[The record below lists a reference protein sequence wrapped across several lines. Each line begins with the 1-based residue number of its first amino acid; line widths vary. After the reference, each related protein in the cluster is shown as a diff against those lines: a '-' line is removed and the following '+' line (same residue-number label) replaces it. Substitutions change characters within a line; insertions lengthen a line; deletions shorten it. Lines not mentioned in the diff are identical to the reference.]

1 MTGLTQDTP
10 MEAVSTKRRVKIV
23 RVLLCITL
31 LAELTN
37 YYFLT
42 LSRYVGQHLEPIF
55 MRFTT
60 NSDRISLMVV
70 IVVILFLVRSVI
82 LTNKISFSRSISVM
96 ILSLASMWLSVGLAN
111 LDVAEFPREASI
123 FYLFLRT
130 LFISVLLSSRGK
142 ANTDSSS
149 FFRIVRNAFGLLI
162 MVILTTFIFTFTYN
176 VTTDFKEL
184 KVYDANAAVILGA
197 AVWHGNELGNRPS
210 PTLDARVKIGAD
222 LIKQKVV
229 PNIAVTGSSAPF
241 EKSEAEIAGTALQ
254 KLEVGSSV
262 ITSESNSRSSLEQV
276 IFIREEL
283 RDKQGWKR
291 FIIISDQYH
300 LARVLEMCSFNNINA
315 IGTPS
320 RISQGF
326 TDILFYRL
334 RESVALLAYWILG
347 K

>member
-1 MTGLTQDTP
+1 MTGHTQETTIGTLS
-10 MEAVSTKRRVKIV
+10 AKRRVKIV
-23 RVLLCITL
+23 RVLLVITL
-31 LAELTN
+31 LAELTT

-55 MRFTT
+55 LRFTT
-60 NSDRISLMVV
+60 NSDRISLLM
-70 IVVILFLVRSVI
+70 ILVVILFLLRSII
-82 LTNKISFSRSISVM
+82 LTNKISFSRSITVM
-96 ILSLASMWLSVGLAN
+96 ILSLASMWLSVGLAT

-142 ANTDSSS
+142 ANTDYSS
-149 FFRIVRNAFGLLI
+149 FIRIIRNAFGLLVI
-162 MVILTTFIFTFTYN
+162 AILTTFIFTFTYS

-222 LIKQKVV
+222 LIKQKVI
-229 PNIAVTGSSAPF
+229 PNVVVTGSSAPY
-241 EKSEAEIAGTALQ
+241 EKSEAEIAGAALQ

-276 IFIREEL
+276 IYIREEL

-300 LARVLEMCSFNNINA
+300 LARVLEMCSFNSIDA
-315 IGTPS
+315 MGTPS
-320 RISQGF
+320 RIAQGF

-334 RESVALLAYWILG
+334 RESVALLAYWMLG

>member
-1 MTGLTQDTP
+1 MTGLTKDTKS
-10 MEAVSTKRRVKIV
+10 EELSTERRVKIV
-23 RVLLCITL
+23 RIILGITL
-31 LAELTN
+31 LAELTT

-42 LSRYVGQHLEPIF
+42 ISRYVGQHLDPVF
-55 MRFTT
+55 LRFTT
-60 NSDRISLMVV
+60 NSDRISLLVV
-70 IVVILFLVRSVI
+70 IVVIIFLIRSILF
-82 LTNKISFSRSISVM
+82 TNKISFSRSITVM
-96 ILSLASMWLSVGLAN
+96 TLSLVSLWLSKGLAN
-111 LDVAEFPREASI
+111 LDVAEFSREASI

-142 ANTDSSS
+142 ANTNYSS
-149 FFRIVRNAFGLLI
+149 FLRIVRNAFGLLAI
-162 MVILTTFIFTFTYN
+162 AILVTFVFTFTYS

-184 KVYDANAAVILGA
+184 KQYDANAAVILGA

-229 PNIAVTGSSAPF
+229 PSIAVTGSSAPY
-241 EKSEAEIAGTALQ
+241 EKSEAEIAGVALQ
-254 KLEVGSSV
+254 KLEVGTSV

-276 IFIREEL
+276 IYIREEL

-300 LARVLEMCSFNNINA
+300 LARVLEMCSFNNIDA

-320 RISQGF
+320 RIAQGF
-326 TDILFYRL
+326 SDILFYRM
-334 RESVALLAYWILG
+334 RESVALLAYWMLG

>member
-1 MTGLTQDTP
+1 MTELTKDTKS
-10 MEAVSTKRRVKIV
+10 EQLSRERRVKIV
-23 RVLLCITL
+23 RIILGITL
-31 LAELTN
+31 LAELTT

-42 LSRYVGQHLEPIF
+42 ISRYVGQHLNPVF
-55 MRFTT
+55 LRFTT
-60 NSDRISLMVV
+60 NSDRISLLVVVVV
-70 IVVILFLVRSVI
+70 IIFLIRSILF
-82 LTNKISFSRSISVM
+82 TNKISFSRSITVM
-96 ILSLASMWLSVGLAN
+96 TLSLVSLWLSKGLAN
-111 LDVAEFPREASI
+111 LDVAEFSREASI

-142 ANTDSSS
+142 ANTNYSS
-149 FFRIVRNAFGLLI
+149 FLRIVRNAFGLLAI
-162 MVILTTFIFTFTYN
+162 AILVTFVFTFTYS

-184 KVYDANAAVILGA
+184 KQYDANAAVILGA

-229 PNIAVTGSSAPF
+229 PSIAVTGSSAPY
-241 EKSEAEIAGTALQ
+241 EKSEAEIAGVALQ
-254 KLEVGSSV
+254 KLEVGTSV

-276 IFIREEL
+276 IYIREEL

-300 LARVLEMCSFNNINA
+300 LARVLEMCSFNNIDA

-326 TDILFYRL
+326 TDILFYRM
-334 RESVALLAYWILG
+334 RESVALLAYWMLG

>member
-1 MTGLTQDTP
+1 MTELTQDTKS
-10 MEAVSTKRRVKIV
+10 EELSTERRVKIV
-23 RVLLCITL
+23 RIVLGITL
-31 LAELTN
+31 LAELAT

-42 LSRYVGQHLEPIF
+42 LSRYVGQHLDPVF
-55 MRFTT
+55 LRFTT
-60 NSDRISLMVV
+60 NSDRISLLVV
-70 IVVILFLVRSVI
+70 IVVVFFLIRSILFTS
-82 LTNKISFSRSISVM
+82 KISFSRSITVM
-96 ILSLASMWLSVGLAN
+96 TLSLVSLWLSKGLAN
-111 LDVAEFPREASI
+111 LDVSEFPREAAI

-130 LFISVLLSSRGK
+130 LFLSVLLSSRGK
-142 ANTDSSS
+142 ANTDYSS
-149 FFRIVRNAFGLLI
+149 FIRIMRNAFGLLAI
-162 MVILTTFIFTFTYN
+162 SILATFIFTFTYS

-184 KVYDANAAVILGA
+184 KQFDANAAVILGA

-210 PTLDARVKIGAD
+210 PTLDARVKIGAE

-229 PNIAVTGSSAPF
+229 TNIAVTGSSAPY
-241 EKSEAEIAGTALQ
+241 EKSEAEIAGVALQ

-276 IFIREEL
+276 IYIREEL

-300 LARVLEMCSFNNINA
+300 LARVLEMCSFNDIDA
-315 IGTPS
+315 VGTPS
-320 RISQGF
+320 RNAQGF

>member
-1 MTGLTQDTP
+1 MAELTQDTSI
-10 MEAVSTKRRVKIV
+10 EALSTKRRVKFV
-23 RVLLCITL
+23 RVLLAITL
-31 LAELTN
+31 LAELAT

-42 LSRYVGQHLEPIF
+42 LSRYTGQHIEPIF
-55 MRFTT
+55 LRFTT
-60 NSDRISLMVV
+60 NSDRISLVV
-70 IVVILFLVRSVI
+70 FLVVCLFLLRSMI
-82 LTNKISFSRSISVM
+82 FTSKISLSRSITVM

-142 ANTDSSS
+142 ANTDYSS
-149 FFRIVRNAFGLLI
+149 FTRITRNAFGLLI
-162 MVILTTFIFTFTYN
+162 IVILITFIFTFTYS

-184 KVYDANAAVILGA
+184 KQYDANAAVVLGA

-229 PNIAVTGSSAPF
+229 PSIVVTGSSAPH
-241 EKSEAEIAGTALQ
+241 EKSEAEIAGAALQ

-276 IFIREEL
+276 IYIREEL

-300 LARVLEMCSFNNINA
+300 LARVLEMCSFNGISA

-320 RISQGF
+320 RITQGF

-334 RESVALLAYWILG
+334 RESVALLAYWMLG

>member
-1 MTGLTQDTP
+1 MSELIQDSTS
-10 MEAVSTKRRVKIV
+10 EELSTKRRVKIV
-23 RVLLCITL
+23 RVLLVLTL
-31 LAELTN
+31 LTELVT

-42 LSRYVGQHLEPIF
+42 LSRYVGQHLDPIF
-55 MRFTT
+55 LRLTT
-60 NSDRISLMVV
+60 NSDRISLVV
-70 IVVILFLVRSVI
+70 VLIVSLFVIRSI
-82 LTNKISFSRSISVM
+82 IFPSKISFLRSNTVILLSVV
-96 ILSLASMWLSVGLAN
+96 SLWLSIGLAD
-111 LDVAEFPREASI
+111 LDLAEFPREALI

-130 LFISVLLSSRGK
+130 LFLSVLLSSRGK

-149 FFRIVRNAFGLLI
+149 FLRIVRNAVGLLI
-162 MVILTTFIFTFTYN
+162 LAIVITFIFTFTYT

-184 KVYDANAAVILGA
+184 KQYDANAAVILGA

-229 PNIAVTGSSAPF
+229 PNIAVTGSSAPY
-241 EKSEAEIAGTALQ
+241 EQSEAEIAGAALE

-300 LARVLEMCSFNNINA
+300 LARVLEMCSFNGINA

-334 RESVALLAYWILG
+334 RESVALLAYWMLG